1 MPNNPRADKRRPR
14 GPVQPRRAES
24 PFPVIADS
32 QTLSSAPP
40 HIGPDEARA
49 LALRHYGLRVEA
61 VKPLASERDQNL
73 LLVAEDGGRWVM
85 KLANP
90 DENPLLSDFQ
100 AAAICHL
107 QAADPGLPVP
117 RLRRS
122 RNGARLVQVRLADGR
137 DSALRLLSWVEGLP
151 LVDAPR
157 SAMQRRALARV
168 HARLCAALAGFTH
181 PGQDQYLQWD
191 SSKLH
196 RMRHLLPH
204 VAGDEMRG
212 LVAAVLDDFTRIALP
227 VLPGLR
233 RQVIYNDLNFHNV
246 LVDAGDPDRIAGII
260 DFGDI
265 VTAPLVND
273 LAVAASYQ
281 FGPEGN
287 RAEAGD
293 FIAAWLRELP
303 LTAAETALLP
313 LLVEA
318 RLALTLLITGYR
330 ASRYPENAPYIL
342 RNNAPARA
350 ALAEMRSLSP
360 LQNAGW
366 ISRLAQEAA

>member
-1 MPNNPRADKRRPR
+1 MPKNPRADKPLPRDPAEPRP
-14 GPVQPRRAES
+14 AES
-24 PFPVIADS
+24 PLPVTADS

-40 HIGPDEARA
+40 RIGPDEASA
-49 LALRHYGLRVEA
+49 LALRHYGLRVET

-73 LLVAEDGGRWVM
+73 LLTVADGGRWVM

-90 DENPLLSDFQ
+90 DEDPLLSDFQ

-122 RNGARLVQVRLADGR
+122 LDGARLVQVRLADGR
-137 DSALRLLSWVEGLP
+137 DSALRLLGWVEGLP

-157 SAMQRRALARV
+157 STVQRRALAGV
-168 HARLCAALAGFTH
+168 HARLCAAFAGFTH

-204 VAGDEMRG
+204 VAGDEMRW
-212 LVAAVLDDFTRIALP
+212 LVAAVHEDFTRIALP
-227 VLPGLR
+227 ALPGLR

-246 LVDAGDPDRIAGII
+246 LVDARDPDRIAGII

-281 FGPEGN
+281 FGPDGN
-287 RAEAGD
+287 RAEAGE
-293 FIAAWLRELP
+293 FIAAWVRELP
-303 LTAAETALLP
+303 LAAAEAALLP
-313 LLVEA
+313 LLIEA

-350 ALAEMRSLSP
+350 ALAEMRSCSP
-360 LQNAGW
+360 AQNAGW
-366 ISRLAQEAA
+366 IASLAKEAA